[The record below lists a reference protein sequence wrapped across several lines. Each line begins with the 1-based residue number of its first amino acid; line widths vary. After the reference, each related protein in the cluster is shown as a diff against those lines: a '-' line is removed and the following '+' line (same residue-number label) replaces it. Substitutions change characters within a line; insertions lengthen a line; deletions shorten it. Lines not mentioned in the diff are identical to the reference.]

1 VYKLEY
7 IKSKNK
13 SVIKRL
19 PGRVLGCYWLKEKP
33 PAMARDLVIFCLY
46 GVLPT
51 EAIRVLA
58 PAELDWLPVSIQSV
72 SVDAGSIRLKA
83 PGSSL

>member
-1 VYKLEY
+1 
-7 IKSKNK
+7 
-13 SVIKRL
+13 
-19 PGRVLGCYWLKEKP
+19 
-33 PAMARDLVIFCLY
+33 MARDLVIFCLY

-58 PAELDWLPVSIQSV
+58 PAELDWPPVSIQSV